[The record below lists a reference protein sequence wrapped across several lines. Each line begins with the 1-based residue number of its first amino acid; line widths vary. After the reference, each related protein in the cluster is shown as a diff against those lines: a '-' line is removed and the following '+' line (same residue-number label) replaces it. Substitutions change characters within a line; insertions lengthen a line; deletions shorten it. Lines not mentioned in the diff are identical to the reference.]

1 MVQSY
6 YLGISGTWEQTSG
19 RSLKLGWEVW
29 QLWQLNQL
37 IADIGG
43 WFLDSFHPHY
53 GLQPLNFELRSPP
66 FTNRLEMFMFFF
78 LENEKNRLKDV
89 AFFWTPRFG
98 FQSVGKLFVGPTRL
112 SPGGNVAL
120 AFFRRG
126 QSTVPK
132 VSRHSESPF
141 GFLRSQVRPQ
151 ASGLRFLRFQD
162 VIPLRCLTAAW
173 QSSDQKKRVTH

>member
-1 MVQSY
+1 
-6 YLGISGTWEQTSG
+6 
-19 RSLKLGWEVW
+19 
-29 QLWQLNQL
+29 
-37 IADIGG
+37 
-43 WFLDSFHPHY
+43 
-53 GLQPLNFELRSPP
+53 LRSPP
-66 FTNRLEMFMFFF
+66 FTNRLEMFMVFF

-173 QSSDQKKRVTH
+173 QSSDQKSAWHISVFYSWTYNLNAGVCLQRKVMNEWPQ